1 MTLTLFIAASTFVS
15 LLCLASWAFV
25 GARRPSLDARLRSLA
40 SGRFEAAGLEAVPF
54 DQRVVAPAVEAV
66 GRRLAALLP
75 GAFVRRT
82 EHRLVLAGQPM
93 RAGGFFSLVA
103 GLGGLLAGT
112 YVLLLLAGTGG
123 SPPPAAL
130 LPGVLL
136 GVLGAFLPLFWLSS
150 QARARQRAMLR
161 GLPDSLDLLTICVE
175 AGLGLEGAF
184 GQVIE
189 KQSGP
194 LVAEMRQMMRE
205 IGVGKTRR
213 QALLDLADRV
223 DLDDVRSFTNAV
235 IQADQ
240 LGTSLAQVLR
250 VQSQTMRVRRRQ
262 RAEEEAR
269 RAPVKMVFPLVF
281 CLMPS
286 LFIFILGPIIVTV
299 AEFLSGP

>member
-1 MTLTLFIAASTFVS
+1 MTLTLIIAGSTFAS
-15 LLCLASWAFV
+15 LLCLAGWALA
-25 GARRPSLDARLRSLA
+25 GARGPSVEARLRALA
-40 SGRFEAAGLEAVPF
+40 QGRAEPAGLEAVPF
-54 DQRVVAPAVEAV
+54 EQRVVIPAVDAA
-66 GRRLAALLP
+66 GRWLAALLP

-82 EHRLVLAGQPM
+82 ERRLVLAGQPM
-93 RAGGFFSLVA
+93 PAGGFFALAA
-103 GLGGLLAGT
+103 GLGALLGGT
-112 YVLLLLAGTGG
+112 YVLLLLAATGG
-123 SPPPAAL
+123 SPPPVAL
-130 LPGVLL
+130 LPGILLTLL
-136 GVLGAFLPLFWLSS
+136 GVLLPVLWLSS
-150 QARARQRAMLR
+150 QARARQREMLR

-189 KQSGP
+189 KQRGP
-194 LVAEMRQMMRE
+194 LVHEFRQMMRE

-223 DLDDVRSFTNAV
+223 DLDDVRSLTNAV

-250 VQSQTMRVRRRQ
+250 VQSNTMRVRRRQ

-269 RAPVKMVFPLVF
+269 RAPVRMVFPLVF

-286 LFIFILGPIIVTV
+286 LFIFILGPIIVSV
-299 AEFLSGP
+299 VEFLSGP